1 VSILKSCK
9 LDWLVKNT
17 TIKKR
22 IWFGFGLILVL
33 LAGVSLSTLGQFTT
47 LSSGINK
54 LTEKIQPAV
63 LSSQKLAFQLES
75 SNNALGFY
83 ILTKEEQYRDRY
95 VSLLEQAKTTLNDLK
110 GYEYIAAN
118 DKYLNNVESIDANI
132 TTLKNFK
139 DQVAELVNNDALNSP
154 AMALA
159 GEKLNPMAQQMQG
172 MLSQMILSE
181 WEEDN
186 TDESRSELRQTIY
199 DLRYYNA
206 QLVGELRTYLAF
218 RSDINIE
225 NMNSMIEV
233 MDSKVAALSA
243 AEDILSFEQAEAAP
257 EYQKVLADYKKAL
270 EEAVAVHKSDE
281 YRKDIYLA
289 KTSIGP
295 VIASIQNELNALV
308 KQLTEDISL
317 ESSDLQGESDRAG
330 GLVLMGMSLGIMVG
344 LIIAF
349 FMSRMI
355 TVPIND
361 VVHAFDDLA
370 EGEGDLTRRLN
381 SEGKSEMAR
390 LSGGFNRFADKVHN
404 LVQQVGGEVQNLTTV
419 VENVSNI
426 VEQTQQGS
434 IQQREQTGQVAT
446 AITEMTATVQEVAA
460 NANSAAD
467 SAQQADQNART
478 GQSVVSDTI
487 QSIQALASEIET
499 GANVIHELEKD
510 AEAIG
515 SVLDVIR
522 GIAEQ
527 TNLLA
532 LNAAIEAARAGEQG
546 RGFAVV
552 ADEVRTLASRTQE
565 STSEIQEMINSLQS
579 QARAAVEAITQGQDK
594 TRTSVDNASNA
605 GEALNA
611 ITESVT
617 TITNMN
623 FQIASASEEQ
633 SVVAEEINKNVVNI
647 SEVADK
653 NASASEQLATSSND
667 LARLTE
673 DLRGLVSQFK
683 Y

>member
-1 VSILKSCK
+1 VSILDSCK
-9 LDWLVKNT
+9 LNWLVKNT

-75 SNNALGFY
+75 SSNALGFY

-95 VSLLEQAKTTLNDLK
+95 VSLLDQAKTTLNGLK
-110 GYEYIAAN
+110 GYEYIATN
-118 DKYLNNVESIDANI
+118 DKYLNNVESIDTNI
-132 TTLKNFK
+132 TTLTNFK
-139 DQVAELVNNDALNSP
+139 DQVAELVSNDALNLP
-154 AMALA
+154 ALALA
-159 GEKLNPMAQQMQG
+159 GEKLNPLSQQMQG
-172 MLSQMILSE
+172 MLSQMLLSE

-186 TDESRSELRQTIY
+186 SDESRSELRQTFY
-199 DLRYYNA
+199 DLRYYTA
-206 QLVGELRTYLAF
+206 QLMGEMRTFLAF
-218 RSDINIE
+218 RADINIT
-225 NMNSMIEV
+225 NMNSILEV
-233 MDSKVAALSA
+233 IDSKLTSA
-243 AEDILSFEQAEAAP
+243 KESSDMFSFEQEEIIP
-257 EYQKVLADYKKAL
+257 EYEKALNEWKKAL
-270 EEAVAVHKSDE
+270 EATLAVHNSDE

-295 VIASIQNELNALV
+295 VIVSIQNELDALV
-308 KQLTEDISL
+308 KQLTSDISS
-317 ESSDLQGESDRAG
+317 ESSNLQGESDRAG
-330 GLVLMGMSLGIMVG
+330 SLVLMGMSLGILVG

-381 SEGKSEMAR
+381 AEGKSEMAR
-390 LSGGFNRFADKVHN
+390 LSGGFNRFAEKVHH
-404 LVQQVGGEVQNLTTV
+404 LVEQVGSEVQNLTAV
-419 VENVSNI
+419 VDNVSHI

-460 NANSAAD
+460 NANSAAE

-499 GANVIHELEKD
+499 GANVIHELERD

-565 STSEIQEMINSLQS
+565 STSEIQDMIDSLQS
-579 QARAAVEAITQGQDK
+579 QARAAVQAINQGQDK

-653 NASASEQLATSSND
+653 NASASEQLAASSND

>member
-1 VSILKSCK
+1 MSVLNSCK

-83 ILTKEEQYRDRY
+83 ILTKEEQYKDRY
-95 VSLLEQAKTTLNDLK
+95 VNLLGQAKATLKELQAH
-110 GYEYIAAN
+110 EYIAAS
-118 DKYLNNVESIDANI
+118 DKYRKNVQSIDTNI
-132 TTLKNFK
+132 NSLTNFK
-139 DQVAELVNNDALNSP
+139 DQVAELVNNDALNVP

-206 QLVGELRTYLAF
+206 QLVGELRTFLAF
-218 RSDINIE
+218 RADINIE
-225 NMNSMIEV
+225 NISSMIEV
-233 MDSKVAALSA
+233 MDSKIATLAE
-243 AEDILSFEQAEAAP
+243 AEDILSFEQAEAVP

-270 EEAVAVHKSDE
+270 DEAVSVHKSDQ

-295 VIASIQNELNALV
+295 VITSIQNELDTLV
-308 KQLTEDISL
+308 KQLTDDISS
-317 ESSDLQGESDRAG
+317 ESSVLQGESDRAG
-330 GLVLMGMSLGIMVG
+330 GLVLLGMSLGIIVG

-349 FMSRMI
+349 FMARMI

-361 VVHAFDDLA
+361 VVNAFDDLA
-370 EGEGDLTRRLN
+370 EGDGDLTRRLN
-381 SEGKSEMAR
+381 AEGKSEMAL
-390 LSGGFNRFADKVHN
+390 LSDGFNRFADKVHH
-404 LVQQVGGEVQNLTTV
+404 LVEQVGGEVQNLTAV
-419 VENVSNI
+419 VDNVSHI

-434 IQQREQTGQVAT
+434 LQQREQTGQVAT
-446 AITEMTATVQEVAA
+446 AITEMTATVQEVAS
-460 NANSAAD
+460 NANSAAE

-487 QSIQALASEIET
+487 QSIEALASEIET
-499 GANVIHELEKD
+499 GANVIHELERD

-565 STSEIQEMINSLQS
+565 STSEIQEMIDSLQS
-579 QARAAVEAITQGQDK
+579 QARAAVQAINQGQDK

-653 NASASEQLATSSND
+653 NASASEQLAASSND

>member
-1 VSILKSCK
+1 MSILDSCK
-9 LDWLVKNT
+9 LNWLVKNT

-75 SNNALGFY
+75 SSNALGFY

-95 VSLLEQAKTTLNDLK
+95 VSLLDQAKTTLNGLK
-110 GYEYIAAN
+110 GYEYIATN
-118 DKYLNNVESIDANI
+118 DKYLNNVESIDTNI
-132 TTLKNFK
+132 TTLTNFK
-139 DQVAELVNNDALNSP
+139 DQVAELVSNDALNLP
-154 AMALA
+154 ALALA
-159 GEKLNPMAQQMQG
+159 GEKLNPLSQQMQG
-172 MLSQMILSE
+172 MLSQMLLSE

-186 TDESRSELRQTIY
+186 SDESRTELRQTFY
-199 DLRYYNA
+199 DLRYYTA
-206 QLVGELRTYLAF
+206 QLMGEMRTFLAF
-218 RSDINIE
+218 RADINIT
-225 NMNSMIEV
+225 NMNSILEV
-233 MDSKVAALSA
+233 IDSKLTSA
-243 AEDILSFEQAEAAP
+243 KESSDMFSFEQEEIIP
-257 EYQKVLADYKKAL
+257 EYEKALNEWKKAL
-270 EEAVAVHKSDE
+270 EATLAVHNSDE

-295 VIASIQNELNALV
+295 VIVSIQNELDALV
-308 KQLTEDISL
+308 KQLTADISS
-317 ESSDLQGESDRAG
+317 ESSNLQGESDRAG
-330 GLVLMGMSLGIMVG
+330 SLVLMGMSLGILVG

-381 SEGKSEMAR
+381 AEGKSEMAR
-390 LSGGFNRFADKVHN
+390 LSGGFNRFAEKVHH
-404 LVQQVGGEVQNLTTV
+404 LVEQVGSEVQNLTAV
-419 VENVSNI
+419 VDNVSHI

-460 NANSAAD
+460 NANSAAE

-499 GANVIHELEKD
+499 GANVIHELERD

-565 STSEIQEMINSLQS
+565 STSEIQDMIDSLQS
-579 QARAAVEAITQGQDK
+579 QARAAVQAINQGQDK

-653 NASASEQLATSSND
+653 NASASEQLAASSND

>member
-1 VSILKSCK
+1 VSVLESCK

-22 IWFGFGLILVL
+22 IWFGFGLILAV
-33 LAGVSLSTLGQFTT
+33 LAGVSLSTLGQFTS
-47 LSSGINK
+47 LSSGIHK
-54 LTEKIQPAV
+54 LTDKIQPAV
-63 LSSQKLAFQLES
+63 LSSQNLAFQLES

-83 ILTKEEQYRDRY
+83 ILTKEEQYRERY
-95 VSLLEQAKTTLNDLK
+95 ITLLDKAQTTLKELQSH
-110 GYEYIAAN
+110 EYIAAS
-118 DKYLNNVESIDANI
+118 DKYRQSIESIAAN
-132 TTLKNFK
+132 LKSLTNFK
-139 DQVAELVNNDALNSP
+139 DRVSELVNNDALNLP

-159 GEKLNPMAQQMQG
+159 GEKLNPVSQQMQG

-181 WEEDN
+181 WDEDN
-186 TDESRSELRQTIY
+186 TDESRSELRQTFY
-199 DLRYYNA
+199 DLRYYTA
-206 QLVGELRTYLAF
+206 QLMGEMRTFLAF
-218 RSDINIE
+218 RAEINIT
-225 NMNSMIEV
+225 NMKSILEV
-233 MDSKVAALSA
+233 IDSKLSSA
-243 AEDILSFEQAEAAP
+243 NESSDMFSFEQEEIIP
-257 EYQKVLADYKKAL
+257 EYEKALNEWKKAL
-270 EEAVAVHKSDE
+270 EETLAVHNSDE

-295 VIASIQNELNALV
+295 VIASIQNELITLV
-308 KQLTEDISL
+308 KLLTEEISS
-317 ESSDLQGESDRAG
+317 ESSVLVGKSDRAG
-330 GLVLMGMSLGIMVG
+330 GLVMLGLGLGIFVG

-381 SEGKSEMAR
+381 AEGKSEMAR
-390 LSGGFNRFADKVHN
+390 LSNGFNRFADKVHH
-404 LVQQVGGEVQNLTTV
+404 LVEQVGGEVQNLSGV
-419 VENVSNI
+419 VQNVSMI
-426 VEQTQQGS
+426 VDQTQQGS
-434 IQQREQTGQVAT
+434 LQQREQTGQVAT

-460 NANSAAD
+460 NANSAAE
-467 SAQQADQNART
+467 SARQADQNART
-478 GQSVVSDTI
+478 GQAVVSDTI
-487 QSIQALASEIET
+487 NSIQALASEIET

-565 STSEIQEMINSLQS
+565 STTEIQEMIDSLQA
-579 QARAAVEAITQGQDK
+579 QARAAVQAINQGQDK

-611 ITESVT
+611 IADSVT
-617 TITNMN
+617 TITDMN
-623 FQIASASEEQ
+623 IQIASASEEQ
-633 SVVAEEINKNVVNI
+633 STVAEEINMNVVNI

-653 NASASEQLATSSND
+653 NASASEQLAASSSD

>member
-1 VSILKSCK
+1 MSILESCK

-22 IWFGFGLILVL
+22 IWFGFGLILVV
-33 LAGVSLSTLGQFTT
+33 LAGVSLSTLGQFKS

-63 LSSQKLAFQLES
+63 LSSQNLAFQLES
-75 SNNALGFY
+75 SNYALGFY
-83 ILTKEEQYRDRY
+83 ILTKEEQYKDKY
-95 VSLLEQAKTTLNDLK
+95 LTLLDEVQATLKELQSH
-110 GYEYIAAN
+110 EYIDSSDKYRTNIESIAAN
-118 DKYLNNVESIDANI
+118 IN
-132 TTLKNFK
+132 TLTDFK
-139 DQVAELVNNDALNSP
+139 DRVVELVNNDALNLP

-181 WEEDN
+181 WDEDN
-186 TDESRSELRQTIY
+186 TDESRSELRQTVY

-218 RSDINIE
+218 RADINID

-233 MDSKVAALSA
+233 MDSKIASLSA
-243 AEDILSFEQAEAAP
+243 AEDMLSFEQVEAVP
-257 EYQKVLADYKKAL
+257 EYMKVLANYKKAL
-270 EEAVAVHKSDE
+270 EEAVSVHKSDQ

-289 KTSIGP
+289 KASIGP
-295 VIASIQNELNALV
+295 VIASTQNELLALV
-308 KQLTEDISL
+308 KQLTEDISS
-317 ESSDLQGESDRAG
+317 ESSILQSESDRAG
-330 GLVLMGMSLGIMVG
+330 GLVLMGMSLGIFVG

-361 VVHAFDDLA
+361 VVNAFDDLA

-381 SEGKSEMAR
+381 AEGKSEMAR
-390 LSGGFNRFADKVHN
+390 LSGGFNRFADKVHH
-404 LVQQVGGEVQNLTTV
+404 LVEQVGGEVQNLSGV
-419 VENVSNI
+419 VQNVSKI
-426 VEQTQQGS
+426 VDQTQQGS
-434 IQQREQTGQVAT
+434 LQQREQTGQVAT
-446 AITEMTATVQEVAA
+446 AITQMTATVQEVAS
-460 NANSAAD
+460 NANSAAE
-467 SAQQADQNART
+467 SARQADQNAQT

-487 QSIQALASEIET
+487 NSIQALASEIET

-565 STSEIQEMINSLQS
+565 STTEIQEMIDSLQA
-579 QARAAVEAITQGQDK
+579 QARAAVKAITQGQDK
-594 TRTSVDNASNA
+594 TRTSVDKASNA

-611 ITESVT
+611 IADSVA
-617 TITNMN
+617 TITDMN
-623 FQIASASEEQ
+623 IQIASASEHQ
-633 SVVAEEINKNVVNI
+633 STVAEEINMNVVNI
-647 SEVADK
+647 
-653 NASASEQLATSSND
+653 
-667 LARLTE
+667 
-673 DLRGLVSQFK
+673 
-683 Y
+683 

>member
-1 VSILKSCK
+1 MSILKSCK

>member
-1 VSILKSCK
+1 VSFLESCK
-9 LDWLVKNT
+9 LSWLVKNT

-22 IWFGFGLILVL
+22 IWFGFGLILVV
-33 LAGVSLSTLGQFTT
+33 LAGVSLSTLGQFTS
-47 LSSGINK
+47 LSNGINK
-54 LTEKIQPAV
+54 LTDKIQPAV
-63 LSSQKLAFQLES
+63 LSSQNLAFQLES
-75 SNNALGFY
+75 SNYALGFY
-83 ILTKEEQYRDRY
+83 ILTKEEQYKESY
-95 VSLLEQAKTTLNDLK
+95 FGLLDEAQATLEELQAH
-110 GYEYIAAN
+110 EYIASN
-118 DKYLNNVESIDANI
+118 DKYRTDVESIANNI
-132 TTLKNFK
+132 STLFGFK
-139 DQVAELVNNDALNSP
+139 DRIVELVNNEGLNLP

-159 GEKLNPMAQQMQG
+159 GAQLNPASQRMQG
-172 MLSQMILSE
+172 MLSQMLLSE

-186 TDESRSELRQTIY
+186 TDESRSELRQVFY
-199 DLRYYNA
+199 DLRYFTA
-206 QLVGELRTYLAF
+206 QLMGEIRTFLAF
-218 RSDINIE
+218 RAEINIT
-225 NMNSMIEV
+225 NMQSIVEV
-233 MDSKVAALSA
+233 IDSKLASA
-243 AEDILSFEQAEAAP
+243 KESSDMFSFEQEEIIP
-257 EYQKVLADYKKAL
+257 EYEKTLAEWKKAV
-270 EEAVAVHKSDE
+270 EETIQVHQSDE

-295 VIASIQNELNALV
+295 VIASTQNELLALV
-308 KQLTEDISL
+308 KKLTEDISS
-317 ESSDLQGESDRAG
+317 ESSVLQGESDRAG
-330 GLVLMGMSLGIMVG
+330 GLVLMGMSLGIFVG

-355 TVPIND
+355 TVPINE
-361 VVHAFDDLA
+361 VVNAFNDLA

-381 SEGKSEMAR
+381 AEGKSEMAR
-390 LSGGFNRFADKVHN
+390 LSDGFNRFADKVHH
-404 LVQQVGGEVQNLTTV
+404 LVEQVGGEVQNLSGV
-419 VENVSNI
+419 VQNVSKI
-426 VEQTQQGS
+426 VDQTQQGS
-434 IQQREQTGQVAT
+434 LQQREQTGQVAT
-446 AITEMTATVQEVAA
+446 AITQMTATVQEVAS
-460 NANSAAD
+460 NANSAAE

-487 QSIQALASEIET
+487 NSIKALASEIET

-565 STSEIQEMINSLQS
+565 STTEIQEMINSLQA
-579 QARAAVEAITQGQDK
+579 QARAAVKAITQGQDK

-611 ITESVT
+611 IADSVT
-617 TITNMN
+617 TITDMN
-623 FQIASASEEQ
+623 IQIASASEQQ
-633 SVVAEEINKNVVNI
+633 STVAEEINMNVVNI
-647 SEVADK
+647 SEVADE
-653 NASASEQLATSSND
+653 NASASEQLANSSKD

>member
-1 VSILKSCK
+1 VSILDSCK
-9 LDWLVKNT
+9 LNWLVKNT

-75 SNNALGFY
+75 SSNALGFY

-95 VSLLEQAKTTLNDLK
+95 VSLLDQAKTTLNGLK
-110 GYEYIAAN
+110 GYEYIATN
-118 DKYLNNVESIDANI
+118 DKYLNNVESIDTNI
-132 TTLKNFK
+132 TTLTNFK
-139 DQVAELVNNDALNSP
+139 DQVAELVSNDALNLP
-154 AMALA
+154 ALALA
-159 GEKLNPMAQQMQG
+159 GEKLNPLSQQMQG
-172 MLSQMILSE
+172 MLSQMLLSE

-186 TDESRSELRQTIY
+186 SDESRTELRQTFY
-199 DLRYYNA
+199 DLRYYTA
-206 QLVGELRTYLAF
+206 QLMGEMRTFLAF
-218 RSDINIE
+218 RADINIT
-225 NMNSMIEV
+225 NMNSILEV
-233 MDSKVAALSA
+233 IDSKLTSA
-243 AEDILSFEQAEAAP
+243 KESSDMFSFEQEEIIP
-257 EYQKVLADYKKAL
+257 EYEKALNEWKKAL
-270 EEAVAVHKSDE
+270 EATLAVHNSDE

-295 VIASIQNELNALV
+295 VIVSIQNELDALV
-308 KQLTEDISL
+308 KQLTADISS
-317 ESSDLQGESDRAG
+317 ESSNLQGESDRAG
-330 GLVLMGMSLGIMVG
+330 SLVLMGMSLGILVG

-381 SEGKSEMAR
+381 AEGKSEMAR
-390 LSGGFNRFADKVHN
+390 LSGGFNRFAEKVHH
-404 LVQQVGGEVQNLTTV
+404 LVEQVGSEVQNLTAV
-419 VENVSNI
+419 VDNVSHI

-460 NANSAAD
+460 NANSAAE

-499 GANVIHELEKD
+499 GANVIHELERD

-565 STSEIQEMINSLQS
+565 STSEIQDMIDSLQS
-579 QARAAVEAITQGQDK
+579 QARAAVQAINQGQDK

-653 NASASEQLATSSND
+653 NASASEQLAASSND

>member
-1 VSILKSCK
+1 VSILDSCK
-9 LDWLVKNT
+9 LNWLVKNT

-75 SNNALGFY
+75 SSNALGFY

-95 VSLLEQAKTTLNDLK
+95 VSLLDQAKTTLNGLK
-110 GYEYIAAN
+110 GYEYIATN
-118 DKYLNNVESIDANI
+118 DKYLNNVESIDTNI
-132 TTLKNFK
+132 TTLTNFK
-139 DQVAELVNNDALNSP
+139 DQVAELVSNDALNLP
-154 AMALA
+154 ALALA
-159 GEKLNPMAQQMQG
+159 GEKLNPLSQQMQG
-172 MLSQMILSE
+172 MLSQMLLSE

-186 TDESRSELRQTIY
+186 SDESRTELRQTFY
-199 DLRYYNA
+199 DLRYYTA
-206 QLVGELRTYLAF
+206 QLMGEMRTFLAF
-218 RSDINIE
+218 RADINIT
-225 NMNSMIEV
+225 NMNSILEV
-233 MDSKVAALSA
+233 IDSKLTSA
-243 AEDILSFEQAEAAP
+243 KESSDMFSFEQEEIIP
-257 EYQKVLADYKKAL
+257 EYEKALNEWKKAL
-270 EEAVAVHKSDE
+270 EATLAVHNSDE

-295 VIASIQNELNALV
+295 VIVSIQNELDALV
-308 KQLTEDISL
+308 KQLTSDISS
-317 ESSDLQGESDRAG
+317 ESSNLQGESDRAG
-330 GLVLMGMSLGIMVG
+330 SLVLMGMSLGILVG

-381 SEGKSEMAR
+381 AEGKSEMAR
-390 LSGGFNRFADKVHN
+390 LSGGFNRFAEKVHH
-404 LVQQVGGEVQNLTTV
+404 LVEQVGSEVQNLTAV
-419 VENVSNI
+419 VDNVSHI

-460 NANSAAD
+460 NANSAAE

-499 GANVIHELEKD
+499 GANVIHELERD

-565 STSEIQEMINSLQS
+565 STSEIQDMIDSLQS
-579 QARAAVEAITQGQDK
+579 QARAAVQAINQGQDK

-653 NASASEQLATSSND
+653 NASASEQLAASSND

>member
-1 VSILKSCK
+1 VSILDSCK
-9 LDWLVKNT
+9 LNWLVKNT

-75 SNNALGFY
+75 SSNALGFY

-95 VSLLEQAKTTLNDLK
+95 VSLLDQAKTTLNGLK
-110 GYEYIAAN
+110 GYEYIATN
-118 DKYLNNVESIDANI
+118 DKYLNNVESIDTNI
-132 TTLKNFK
+132 TTLTNFK
-139 DQVAELVNNDALNSP
+139 DQVAELVSNDALNLP
-154 AMALA
+154 ALALA
-159 GEKLNPMAQQMQG
+159 GEKLNPLSQQMQG
-172 MLSQMILSE
+172 MLSQMLLSE

-186 TDESRSELRQTIY
+186 SDESRSELRQTFY
-199 DLRYYNA
+199 DLRYYTA
-206 QLVGELRTYLAF
+206 QLMGEMRTFLAF
-218 RSDINIE
+218 RADINIT
-225 NMNSMIEV
+225 NMNSILEV
-233 MDSKVAALSA
+233 IDSKLTSA
-243 AEDILSFEQAEAAP
+243 KESSDMFSFEQEEIIP
-257 EYQKVLADYKKAL
+257 EYEKALNEWKKAL
-270 EEAVAVHKSDE
+270 EATLAVHNSDE

-295 VIASIQNELNALV
+295 VIVSIQNELDALV
-308 KQLTEDISL
+308 KQLTADISS
-317 ESSDLQGESDRAG
+317 ESSNLQGESDRAG
-330 GLVLMGMSLGIMVG
+330 SLVLMGMSLGILVG

-381 SEGKSEMAR
+381 AEGKSEMAR
-390 LSGGFNRFADKVHN
+390 LSGGFNRFAEKVHH
-404 LVQQVGGEVQNLTTV
+404 LVEQVGSEVQNLTAV
-419 VENVSNI
+419 VDNVSHI

-460 NANSAAD
+460 NANSAAE

-499 GANVIHELEKD
+499 GANVIHELERD

-565 STSEIQEMINSLQS
+565 STSEIQDMIDSLQS
-579 QARAAVEAITQGQDK
+579 QARAAVQAINQGQDK

-653 NASASEQLATSSND
+653 NASASEQLAASSND

>member
-1 VSILKSCK
+1 MSILKSCK

-186 TDESRSELRQTIY
+186 TDESRTELRQTIY